1 MDNTVAIKP
10 KKAVDKFFSTN
21 EIDHYRIV
29 EMKKRVVEFI
39 SVCRQAGELVN
50 REPNRK
56 AEVVSHMETQ
66 RDRLLHDY
74 YGNNGNGEKAQVK
87 EFLNQ
92 VINNRGR
99 LYEIRRG
106 K

>member
-1 MDNTVAIKP
+1 MDSTVAIKP
-10 KKAVDKFFSTN
+10 KKAVDKFFNAN
-21 EIDHYRIV
+21 EIDHYRVV
-29 EMKKRVVEFI
+29 ELKKRIVEFI
-39 SVCRQAGELVN
+39 SDCKQAGEVVN
-50 REPNRK
+50 RDPDR
-56 AEVVSHMETQ
+56 EVDAVSHMETQ

-92 VINNRGR
+92 IINNRGR